1 MSRSEI
7 KEYAFLGRGLS
18 FPPTFSLQEKDIQM
32 AAGARDIEQSL
43 EIILGTRPGE
53 RPLESSFGC
62 NLDELLFE
70 SIDLSLVSFMQEAIR
85 TALILHE
92 PRINVNEVIIESDEV
107 PEGRLLIRIDYTV
120 RSTNSRFNFVYP
132 FYLEEGTDLDL

>member
-1 MSRSEI
+1 MSQSEI
-7 KEYAFLGRGLS
+7 EDYAFLGRGLS
-18 FPPTFSLQEKDIQM
+18 FPPTFSLREKDIQM
-32 AAGARDIEQSL
+32 VAGAGDIEQSL

-53 RPLESSFGC
+53 RALESSFGC

-70 SIDLSLVSFMQEAIR
+70 SIDLSLISFMQEVIR

-92 PRINVNEVIIESDEV
+92 PRINVNEVTIEQDDAL
-107 PEGRLLIRIDYTV
+107 EGKLLIKIDYTV

>member
-1 MSRSEI
+1 MALPEI
-7 KEYAFLGRGLS
+7 KDYPFLGRGLS

-32 AAGARDIEQSL
+32 AAGAVDIQQSL

-70 SIDLSLVSFMQEAIR
+70 SIDLSIISFMEEAIR
-85 TALILHE
+85 TALI
-92 PRINVNEVIIESDEV
+92 
-107 PEGRLLIRIDYTV
+107 
-120 RSTNSRFNFVYP
+120 
-132 FYLEEGTDLDL
+132 